1 MKSSPSV
8 VLLLLVF
15 LFLGMFLRV
24 GAALKFPT
32 VDSPDEILETQ
43 EPAHHLAY
51 GYSVVAW
58 EWRQGARSWQA

>member
-1 MKSSPSV
+1 
-8 VLLLLVF
+8 
-15 LFLGMFLRV
+15 MFLRV
-24 GAALKFPT
+24 GAALRFPT

-43 EPAHHLAY
+43 EPAHHQAY